1 MDSKIIFLGIARRA
15 WRGVFERGGVWELFR
30 VFRGNIWFRRDA
42 DPPSSRARRGQS
54 FTQSEFAEKFD
65 IVRSSTIAS
74 WSSPAAMSK
83 YSTSSAG
90 T

>member
-1 MDSKIIFLGIARRA
+1 MDSKIIFVGS
-15 WRGVFERGGVWELFR
+15 RGEPSVGFLSGVVSGSGSAFSVEIFGSGETLTLQA
-30 VFRGNIWFRRDA
+30 V
-42 DPPSSRARRGQS
+42 ARRGQ
-54 FTQSEFAEKFD
+54 FFIQSEFAEKFE